1 MNLTSIAPELIQ
13 RFSGSLLHFI
23 WQGAVIALIA
33 AAGFRLLRD
42 RSAETRYAFA
52 IGSLL
57 CMLAAPLLTLA
68 FYAQTGA
75 VTGRVLLALRLAS
88 TQGSSEPLQ
97 ASLWSERILL
107 TWCVGVIVF
116 AARLI
121 VGWRLSW
128 RLVRSAEEILIPGVT
143 AVFESV
149 RQHLGIRGP
158 IRLRAHALLDTPV
171 VVGWLRPVVL
181 LPISLISGFTPEQ
194 LSAILAHELAH
205 IRRHDFVVNILQR
218 CVESILFYHPAV
230 WWLSKRIRTE
240 REHCCD
246 DIAIRLCG
254 SRRVYAEALI
264 AMERARQ
271 PRPILAVAAADGVVL
286 QRFRRVLGM
295 STSVVDW
302 QSAVGTLVFL
312 GVWVVVGM
320 WQSAGKLEAVPG
332 SAIKPAV
339 ATATILPAAPAR
351 AAVAESASAIAA
363 ILTAQPVEPAPAL
376 QAAPSSTAKGSIQG
390 VVTRAGTSEPIPG
403 AYVAIANAPFD
414 PDALAT
420 LLKFWAARGVT
431 MDPQQPGEPDEK
443 YFQGLM
449 DRIAARGLSASLP
462 ENQMALEQFRATNTA
477 RYSAMADANGRFT
490 IKDVAPGRYTLEAD
504 QQGFFDV
511 PGRQAA
517 ATVDAGAPTNVAVP
531 LLAGATITGRVRNG
545 TGRLLPNA
553 TVTAHQITYLNGKI
567 IPQAQSSQTTDD
579 RGEYRMFWLPP
590 GDYVVLV
597 DPPRY
602 SVAPPSPATGTGIQL
617 NANAAPPAATPAGAS
632 AGLLTPQF
640 MRTFYPDSLTTQ
652 DAGIITVKSGDQL
665 SGMDITVQKGAMYTI
680 SGDIHAAPYTGTAPP
695 PGRGRGRG
703 GRGANADPNAP
714 VRIQGY
720 LGLEYRDPSVIDM
733 RSTNLGGAVPSAGTF
748 FLTSSGDGLR
758 ATFEVR
764 GVLPGEYYLV
774 PRVTQAVPT
783 GSGNFGINRIPV
795 DVRDRDVT
803 GLSIELVPSVNVDGI
818 LTIDGR
824 APGNVTV
831 RVALGAVGNPSPTY
845 QGIPARAVIPKADDG
860 TFTIA
865 NIPQTR
871 YRVEMGAG
879 LPPDLYVSDVRLG
892 AISVFDTGF
901 EVGREPLPPL
911 QVSLRSGAGTV
922 EGIVRDGFSKPVP
935 NATVVVV
942 PPDARREN
950 RVLYKTAT
958 TDASGRFT
966 VRGVAPGGYKLFAF
980 EGLAGGEFYNSR
992 FLSKYELR
1000 GRSINVAQGGVT
1012 TESPTAIESN

>member
-1 MNLTSIAPELIQ
+1 
-13 RFSGSLLHFI
+13 
-23 WQGAVIALIA
+23 
-33 AAGFRLLRD
+33 
-42 RSAETRYAFA
+42 
-52 IGSLL
+52 
-57 CMLAAPLLTLA
+57 MLAAPLFTLA
-68 FYAQTGA
+68 FYAETGA
-75 VTGRVLLALRLAS
+75 VTGRLLLALRLAS
-88 TQGSSEPLQ
+88 TQEHSAPLQ
-97 ASLWSERILL
+97 ASLWAQRILL
-107 TWCVGVIVF
+107 AWCAGVIVF

-128 RLVRSAEEILIPGVT
+128 RLVRSAEEILSP
-143 AVFESV
+143 AVGAIFDSV
-149 RQHLGIRGP
+149 RKQLGIRGP
-158 IRLRAHALLDTPV
+158 IRLRAHVRLDSPI

-246 DIAIRLCG
+246 DIAIRVCG

-295 STSVVDW
+295 SSSVVDW

-312 GVWVVVGM
+312 GVWVIVGM
-320 WQSAGKLEAVPG
+320 WQSAGTLEAVPG
-332 SAIKPAV
+332 SAVKPAV
-339 ATATILPAAPAR
+339 ATAAILPAAPAP
-351 AAVAESASAIAA
+351 AAVTESVTAIAA
-363 ILTAQPVEPAPAL
+363 ILTAQPVEPARAP
-376 QAAPSSTAKGSIQG
+376 QAAPPDTAKGAIQG

-403 AYVAIANAPFD
+403 AHVAIANAPFD

-443 YFQGLM
+443 YFQTLM
-449 DRIAARGLSASLP
+449 DKIAARGLSASLP
-462 ENQMALEQFRATNTA
+462 ENQMALELFRAMNTA

-490 IKDVAPGRYTLEAD
+490 IRDVVPGRYTLEAE

-517 ATVDAGAPTNVAVP
+517 ATVDAGAPASVVVP
-531 LLAGATITGRVRNG
+531 LLAGATITGRVNN
-545 TGRLLPNA
+545 TAGRLLPNA
-553 TVTAHQITYLNGKI
+553 NVTAYQITYLNGKI

-590 GDYVVLV
+590 GDYVVVV
-597 DPPRY
+597 DPPSYPLSNPLSNTGNAPAIAGPRGG
-602 SVAPPSPATGTGIQL
+602 APPQGPMS
-617 NANAAPPAATPAGAS
+617 
-632 AGLLTPQF
+632 TPQF
-640 MRTFYPDSLTTQ
+640 MRTFYPRSLTTQ
-652 DAGIITVKSGDQL
+652 DAGILTVKSGDQL
-665 SGMDITVQKGAMYTI
+665 SGMDITVQRGATYRI

-703 GRGANADPNAP
+703 RGANADPNTP
-714 VRIQGY
+714 QRIQGY

-733 RSTNLGGAVPSAGTF
+733 RSTNLGGTVPSAGTF

-764 GVLPGEYYLV
+764 DVLPGEYYLV

-795 DVRDRDVT
+795 DVRDSDVT
-803 GLSIELVPSVNVDGI
+803 GLAIELVPSVAVNGT

-845 QGIPARAVIPKADDG
+845 QGIPARAVIPNPDDG

-879 LPPDLYVSDVRLG
+879 LPPYLYVSDVRLG
-892 AISVFDTGF
+892 PIGVFDTGF
-901 EVGREPLPPL
+901 EVGREPLAPL
-911 QVSLRSGAGTV
+911 QVSLQSGAGSV
-922 EGIVRDGFSKPVP
+922 EGVVRDRSNRPVP

-950 RVLYKTAT
+950 RALYKTAT
-958 TDASGRFT
+958 SDASGKFT
-966 VRGVAPGGYKLFAF
+966 VVGVAPGGYKLFAF

-992 FLSKYELR
+992 FLLKYEFR
-1000 GRSINVAQGGVT
+1000 GTPINVAQGGTT
-1012 TESPTAIESN
+1012 TESLTVIESN